1 MTRKEALTRV
11 LEEGIKVFEH
21 GGAFTVNGVL
31 LANYFEKAKLKTD
44 YNEHTGIIEVLYMTY
59 EGNTLVCVCVDAIK
73 YVSVSVGTVF
83 VTNDENHCHGRI
95 NGKRFCIEGAKG
107 GEII

>member
-31 LANYFEKAKLKTD
+31 FANYFEKAKLKTD
-44 YNEHTGIIEVLYMTY
+44 YNENTGVIDALYMTY
-59 EGNTLVCVCVDAIK
+59 EGNTLACVCIDAIK
-73 YVSVSVGTVF
+73 YISVSVSTVF
-83 VTNDENHCHGRI
+83 VTNENNYCHGRI
-95 NGKRFCIEGAKG
+95 NGKQFRVEGVKG
-107 GEII
+107 GE